1 MDDGLATFR
10 DEQHHDDLCVAR
22 FSVSRVGI
30 HGQVVVA
37 ISASGSGRF
46 GFYPEYN
53 DHCWVDWG
61 VRCGFDCRAGIGSP
75 VSVDQ
80 SGIWPA
86 VRSDETFFAP
96 HTSI

>member
-1 MDDGLATFR
+1 M
-10 DEQHHDDLCVAR
+10 
-22 FSVSRVGI
+22 
-30 HGQVVVA
+30 
-37 ISASGSGRF
+37 
-46 GFYPEYN
+46 
-53 DHCWVDWG
+53 
-61 VRCGFDCRAGIGSP
+61 RCGFDCRAGIGSA